1 MVLRCTRL
9 ARESSANNNNDSIN
23 TSGPENGPGYRGVYL
38 AINSTEN
45 LYCFYNNNNNNND
58 NNNNNNYNIVIMI
71 KSSL

>member
-9 ARESSANNNNDSIN
+9 ARESSAKNNNDSIN

-45 LYCFYNNNNNNND
+45 LYYFYNNNNND
-58 NNNNNNYNIVIMI
+58 NNNNNSYNIVIMI